1 MQTDSAVTST
11 TAIAALRNF
20 VKPQPQAERCELCSL
35 QLPPDH
41 AHLVEIESRSL
52 LCCCQACGI
61 LFSAGQNERFRRVP
75 RRVERLTG
83 FRLSDEQWNR
93 LQLPV
98 DLAFFCY
105 HTRVGRVVAQY
116 PSPAGAMESLLD
128 LPAWEEIAAEN
139 PLLAQFEPD
148 VEALLVNRREGARDY
163 LRVPLDECYR
173 LVGLVRLHWQGF
185 SGGSEVQTAIQQ
197 FFAGLQTRY

>member
-1 MQTDSAVTST
+1 MPTEPAVTSLT
-11 TAIAALRNF
+11 SIATLRKF
-20 VKPQPQAERCELCSL
+20 VKLQPQVERCELCSL
-35 QLPPDH
+35 QVPPDH
-41 AHLVEIESRSL
+41 AHLVELETRRL

-61 LFSAGQNERFRRVP
+61 LFSDGQNNRFRRVP
-75 RRVERLTG
+75 KRVERLTG

-105 HTRVGRVVAQY
+105 HTRVGRMVAQY

-128 LPAWEEIAAEN
+128 LPAWDDIVAEN
-139 PLLAQFEPD
+139 PLLVTFEPD

-163 LRVPLDECYR
+163 WRAPLDECYR
-173 LVGLVRLHWQGF
+173 LVGIVRLHWQGF
-185 SGGSEVQTAIQQ
+185 SGGTEVQAAIQQ
-197 FFAGLQTRY
+197 FFAGLQPRY